1 MIDKSS
7 LILVGISHHRTPI
20 EIRER
25 LFIPE
30 TSLLDSLKKL
40 NSSSSLEECLIL
52 STCNRVEVYAYTQNY
67 EKCVSAIHDFFVEV
81 QNIDPGILKKHLY
94 VLRDEQVVGHLFR
107 GSGSLDSMVIGEPQI
122 LGQVRNSFKI
132 ASENQFIG
140 KNLLSLFSFAFRV
153 AKKIREQT
161 KIGKDPIS
169 VSSVSLDLAKKIFR
183 TFEDRTVLL
192 IGSGEMAESAMQ
204 HIVSQKPNKI
214 LVANRTYAHAQAL
227 ASKYSGWAID
237 FENLKDEMSEAVII
251 LTSTSSPSF
260 IIDSSMVNLSLE
272 VRKDRPMLFLDIAVP
287 RNIDPLV
294 NKIENIFLFDVDDLQ
309 KIASDNMKGREEES
323 QEAKFIVEKEVQS
336 FLNSKIVED
345 SSDIL
350 IEIRRLA
357 ENFRREEVKRTVSS
371 LPDLDERVIDGSDLM
386 TRAIIIKILHNPSV
400 TIKEILEEGSG
411 GDSIHLVKRLF
422 GIEDT
427 SSKQSFSSSEEESES
442 IS

>member
-1 MIDKSS
+1 MTGKSS

-30 TSLLDSLKKL
+30 NSLLDSLKKL
-40 NSSSSLEECLIL
+40 HTSNSLEECLIL
-52 STCNRVEVYAYTQNY
+52 STCNRVEVYTSTLSY

-81 QNIDPGILKKHLY
+81 HNIDPGVLKKHLY
-94 VLRDEQVVGHLFR
+94 VLRDDKVVEHLFKV
-107 GSGSLDSMVIGEPQI
+107 SGSLDSMVIGEPQI

-132 ASENQFIG
+132 ASENQFLG
-140 KNLLSLFSFAFRV
+140 KKLLSLFSSAFRV

-161 KIGKDPIS
+161 KIGSDPIS
-169 VSSVSLDLAKKIFR
+169 VSSVALDLAKKIFR

-192 IGSGEMAESAMQ
+192 VGSGEMAESAMQ
-204 HIVSQKPNKI
+204 HIISQKPKNI

-227 ASKYSGWAID
+227 ASKYSGWAVD
-237 FENLKDEMSEAVII
+237 FENLKDEMSEADII
-251 LTSTSSPSF
+251 LTSTSSPGF
-260 IIDSSMVNLSLE
+260 IIDSPMVKESLE

-294 NKIENIFLFDVDDLQ
+294 NEIENVFLFDVDDLQ

-323 QEAKFIVEKEVQS
+323 LEAKSIVEKEVRS
-336 FLNSKIVED
+336 FLNSRIVED
-345 SSDIL
+345 SSDVL

-357 ENFRREEVKRTVSS
+357 EIIRSEEVKRTLSS
-371 LPDLDERVIDGSDLM
+371 FPELEGKLMEGIDMM
-386 TRAIIIKILHNPSV
+386 TRAIIKKILHNPSV
-400 TIKEILEEGSG
+400 VIREILEEG
-411 GDSIHLVKRLF
+411 GDGESVHLVKRLF

>member
-1 MIDKSS
+1 MTEKSS

-30 TSLLDSLKKL
+30 NSLLDSLKKL
-40 NSSSSLEECLIL
+40 HTSNSLEECLIL
-52 STCNRVEVYAYTQNY
+52 STCNRVEVYASTLSY

-81 QNIDPGILKKHLY
+81 QNIDPGVLKKHLY
-94 VLRDEQVVGHLFR
+94 VLRDDKVIDHLFKV
-107 GSGSLDSMVIGEPQI
+107 SGSLDSMVIGEPQI

-132 ASENQFIG
+132 ASENQFLG
-140 KNLLSLFSFAFRV
+140 KNLLSLFSSAFRV

-161 KIGKDPIS
+161 KIGNDPIS
-169 VSSVSLDLAKKIFR
+169 VSSVALDLAKKIFR

-192 IGSGEMAESAMQ
+192 VGSGEMAESAMQ
-204 HIVSQKPNKI
+204 HIISQKPKNI

-227 ASKYSGWAID
+227 ASKYSGWAVD
-237 FENLKDEMSEAVII
+237 FENLKDEMSEADII
-251 LTSTSSPSF
+251 LTSTSSPGF
-260 IIDSSMVNLSLE
+260 IIDSFMVKESLE

-294 NKIENIFLFDVDDLQ
+294 NEIENVFLFDVDDLQ

-323 QEAKFIVEKEVQS
+323 LEAKSIVEKEVRS
-336 FLNSKIVED
+336 FLNSRIVED

-350 IEIRRLA
+350 IEIRKLA
-357 ENFRREEVKRTVSS
+357 EIIRREEVKRTLSS
-371 LPDLDERVIDGSDLM
+371 FPELEEKLMEGIDMM
-386 TRAIIIKILHNPSV
+386 TRAIIKKILHNPS
-400 TIKEILEEGSG
+400 IIIREILEEGADGESV
-411 GDSIHLVKRLF
+411 HLVKRLF
-422 GIEDT
+422 GLEDT

>member
-1 MIDKSS
+1 MTGKSS

-30 TSLLDSLKKL
+30 NSLLDSLKKL
-40 NSSSSLEECLIL
+40 HTSNSLEECLIL
-52 STCNRVEVYAYTQNY
+52 STCDRVEVYASTLSY

-81 QNIDPGILKKHLY
+81 HNIDPGVLKKHLY
-94 VLRDEQVVGHLFR
+94 VLRDDKVVEHLFKV
-107 GSGSLDSMVIGEPQI
+107 SGSLDSMVIGEPQI

-132 ASENQFIG
+132 ASENQFLG
-140 KNLLSLFSFAFRV
+140 KKLLSLFSSAFRV

-161 KIGKDPIS
+161 KIGSDPIS
-169 VSSVSLDLAKKIFR
+169 VSSVALDLAKKIFR

-192 IGSGEMAESAMQ
+192 VGSGEMAESAMQ
-204 HIVSQKPNKI
+204 HIISQKPKNI

-227 ASKYSGWAID
+227 ASKYSGWAVD
-237 FENLKDEMSEAVII
+237 FENLKDEMSEADII
-251 LTSTSSPSF
+251 LTSTSSPGF
-260 IIDSSMVNLSLE
+260 IIDSSMVKESLE

-294 NKIENIFLFDVDDLQ
+294 NEIENVFLFDVDDLQ

-323 QEAKFIVEKEVQS
+323 LEAKSIVEKEVRS
-336 FLNSKIVED
+336 FLNSRIVED
-345 SSDIL
+345 SSDVL

-357 ENFRREEVKRTVSS
+357 EIIRSEEVKRTLSS
-371 LPDLDERVIDGSDLM
+371 FPELEGKLMEGIDMM
-386 TRAIIIKILHNPSV
+386 TRAIIKKILHNPSV
-400 TIKEILEEGSG
+400 VIREILEEG
-411 GDSIHLVKRLF
+411 GDGESVHLVKRLF